1 MLVKTPFKKGD
12 TVSIKLTSGEEIV
25 TRMEEEKDDSYVV
38 HKPLTLMQG
47 PSGLVLGQ
55 WLITS
60 DPLSDVTIPKRS
72 VMVITQTLSDHA
84 KRYIEATTGIKTL

>member
-25 TRMEEEKDDSYVV
+25 TRMEEEKDSYVV